1 MTTPKNVKSP
11 PKPSMPPDLTFAGRL
26 AGTLLGICAAAALLL
41 GVTNYYTAPVISRL
55 QAERTRAAMSQ
66 VLAAGTY
73 EELSL
78 DVPGVTAF
86 YAAYNGSV
94 CAGYVAETSASG
106 SQGPINLVV
115 GIDVDGN
122 VTGVSVT
129 SHKETANLG
138 TKVVGSQAVLDR
150 FIGMNLQAGEITVN
164 SGSNCVDGVSGAT
177 ITAKGVAAG
186 VNAALNAYARRDE
199 AAPLTGAAGENT

>member
-41 GVTNYYTAPVISRL
+41 GITNYYTAPVISRL

-138 TKVVGSQAVLDR
+138 TKDRKSVV
-150 FIGMNLQAGEITVN
+150 
-164 SGSNCVDGVSGAT
+164 
-177 ITAKGVAAG
+177 
-186 VNAALNAYARRDE
+186 
-199 AAPLTGAAGENT
+199 